1 MIDSIESLLGTKKEI
16 RQTPLLSA
24 VSPGPVAGL
33 KVLAVDEAA
42 GAGLQQRAPEH
53 ADVVEAAVGGVRVVA
68 ELLGT
73 PELSLLALGH
83 S

>member
-1 MIDSIESLLGTKKEI
+1 M
-16 RQTPLLSA
+16 RHLSPKFYCHLYR
-24 VSPGPVAGL
+24 VLCSPGPVAGL
-33 KVLAVDEAA
+33 EVLAVYEAP

-53 ADVVEAAVGGVRVVA
+53 AHVVEAAVGGVRVVA

-73 PELSLLALGH
+73 PELSLLAHRH

>member
-1 MIDSIESLLGTKKEI
+1 M
-16 RQTPLLSA
+16 A

-33 KVLAVDEAA
+33 EVLAVDEAP

-53 ADVVEAAVGGVRVVA
+53 ADVVEAAVAGVRVVA